1 MFPPPTHSHTRKGP
15 VFVESVVDDVFCEM
29 GKAILD
35 LRMPSLCHG
44 PRAKPSRLVSGRR
57 SITATTAPATA
68 AAAITTIIAITSATD
83 RIAPLPAALLAGL
96 LLVCGLANRVII
108 CCLTNA
114 RRGGPRRVKQLVKHT
129 AMARSDERDVSIRP
143 GRSSHHQTMI
153 ADLCHEL
160 P

>member
-1 MFPPPTHSHTRKGP
+1 MSEASRGCLEQPQRQEPIDEWG
-15 VFVESVVDDVFCEM
+15 EVV
-29 GKAILD
+29 AI
-35 LRMPSLCHG
+35 HH
-44 PRAKPSRLVSGRR
+44 RR
-57 SITATTAPATA
+57 HHRRRVATAATATTAPATA

-129 AMARSDERDVSIRP
+129 AMARSHERDVSIRP